1 MKSYRVVWAGA
12 WAVVLVPLTLVGL
25 VLGELPVVLILSG
38 LAMALVAAVAEQ
50 RHQRRW
56 WIEAGVLVGVFSA
69 AVYAVGPLAAVGL
82 LLLAGATSP
91 VALRAVAGAVHRE
104 RRTRSGAVLAEQ
116 RATADEVRAGAPLG
130 SEAFEGMVQLL
141 DDHELIAA
149 WRQSHEVL
157 GYTNLPDLRLQLV
170 ALRQAYLDE
179 MERRHPRGFA
189 AWMDEGALPDPER
202 FLTPGRTREL
212 E

>member
-1 MKSYRVVWAGA
+1 MSTFDFQPCERA
-12 WAVVLVPLTLVGL
+12 
-25 VLGELPVVLILSG
+25 PV
-38 LAMALVAAVAEQ
+38 Q
-50 RHQRRW
+50 
-56 WIEAGVLVGVFSA
+56 
-69 AVYAVGPLAAVGL
+69 
-82 LLLAGATSP
+82 
-91 VALRAVAGAVHRE
+91 
-104 RRTRSGAVLAEQ
+104 
-116 RATADEVRAGAPLG
+116 ADEVRAGAPLG

-157 GYTNLPDLRLQLV
+157 GYTNLPDLRLQLI

-202 FLTPGRTREL
+202 FLAPGRTREL

>member
-12 WAVVLVPLTLVGL
+12 WAVALVPLTLVGL
-25 VLGELPVVLILSG
+25 VLGEPPVVLILSG
-38 LAMALVAAVAEQ
+38 LAMALVAAIAEH
-50 RHQRRW
+50 RHHRRW
-56 WIEAGVLVGVFSA
+56 WLEAGIAVGAFSA
-69 AVYAVGPLAAVGL
+69 VVYTVGPAAALGL
-82 LLLAGATSP
+82 LLLVGVTSP
-91 VALRAVAGAVHRE
+91 LALRAFARAVHRE

-116 RATADEVRAGAPLG
+116 RATLEEVRAGAPLG

-157 GYTNLPDLRLQLV
+157 GYTNLPDLRLQLI
-170 ALRQAYLDE
+170 ALRQSYLDE

-189 AWMDEGALPDPER
+189 AWMKEGALPDPER